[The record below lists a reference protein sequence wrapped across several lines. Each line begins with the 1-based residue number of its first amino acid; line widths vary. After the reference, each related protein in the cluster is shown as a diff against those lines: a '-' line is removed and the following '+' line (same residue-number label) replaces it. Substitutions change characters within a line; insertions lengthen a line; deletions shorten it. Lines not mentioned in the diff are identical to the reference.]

1 MQANNRYLI
10 DYMSLSSGLHTF
22 DFEVDGSLFAEM
34 ESNDIKDG
42 DCKVHICVNVSEVKL
57 DVNVMISGAVVVECD
72 RCLEDCKMPIDF
84 SGQLLVRF
92 SDLQHDYDGDTMWMA
107 RGDQLS
113 LKQYIYESIVISL
126 PYRRVH
132 EEGECNP
139 EMMAR
144 FVAATDEGTEEKAA
158 EEER

>member
-1 MQANNRYLI
+1 MF
-10 DYMSLSSGLHTF
+10 SSSA
-22 DFEVDGSLFAEM
+22 V
-34 ESNDIKDG
+34 
-42 DCKVHICVNVSEVKL
+42 VNCSDTKL
-57 DVNVMISGAVVVECD
+57 DVNVVISGSAVVECD
-72 RCLEDCKMPIDF
+72 RCLEDCNIPVEF
-84 SGQLLVRF
+84 SGLLTVRF
-92 SDLQHDYDGDTMWMA
+92 SDLQHDYDGDVMWIA
-107 RGDQLS
+107 KGDQLS

-144 FVAATDEGTEEKAA
+144 FVAATDEGTEEKA

>member
-1 MQANNRYLI
+1 MKSRYLI

-34 ESNDIKDG
+34 ESNEIKGG
-42 DCKVHICVNVSEVKL
+42 DCKVHVCVNVSETKL
-57 DVNVMISGAVVVECD
+57 DVNVMISGVVVVECD
-72 RCLEDCKMPIDF
+72 RCLEDCNMPIDY

-92 SDLQHDYDGDTMWMA
+92 SDLQHDYDGDVMWIA
-107 RGDQLS
+107 KGDQLS

-132 EEGECNP
+132 EEGGCNP

-144 FVAATDEGTEEKAA
+144 FTIMNDEESSEE
-158 EEER
+158 

>member
-1 MQANNRYLI
+1 METKNSYSI

-22 DFEVDGSLFAEM
+22 DFEVDGALFEEM
-34 ESNDIKDG
+34 GSNEIKDG
-42 DCKVHICVNVSEVKL
+42 ECKVHICLNASEVKL
-57 DVNVMISGAVVVECD
+57 DINVMISGSVVVECD
-72 RCLEDCKMPIDF
+72 RCLEDCTMPIEY

-92 SDLQHDYDGDTMWMA
+92 SDLQHDYDGDVMWIA
-107 RGDQLS
+107 RGDKLS

-132 EEGECNP
+132 ADGECNP

-144 FVAATDEGTEEKAA
+144 FVAAESEEN
-158 EEER
+158 ETLNEDN